1 MFWYSYSTCVH
12 SGFGTGNHTDTDSK
26 TTPVRLFLRSWWY
39 LCSQYVF
46 LDEMQPKIFH
56 SIYFHDPHESCV
68 HNGICTIKLCYIKVF
83 QNIFS
88 LTMVQLAFSWGFTIF
103 RMSHFKLLSK
113 NRLRSNGGTCWC
125 DFFYMLMCGVSW
137 GVTNLVWFLR
147 FPACV
152 CRWTS

>member
-1 MFWYSYSTCVH
+1 
-12 SGFGTGNHTDTDSK
+12 
-26 TTPVRLFLRSWWY
+26 
-39 LCSQYVF
+39 
-46 LDEMQPKIFH
+46 MQPKIFH

-113 NRLRSNGGTCWC
+113 NRLRSNGRNCWC
-125 DFFYMLMCGVSW
+125 DFFLHVDVRSFMGSYKLGVISA
-137 GVTNLVWFLR
+137 VSSMRLLVNFI
-147 FPACV
+147 V
-152 CRWTS
+152 

>member
-1 MFWYSYSTCVH
+1 
-12 SGFGTGNHTDTDSK
+12 
-26 TTPVRLFLRSWWY
+26 
-39 LCSQYVF
+39 
-46 LDEMQPKIFH
+46 MQPKIFH

-113 NRLRSNGGTCWC
+113 NRLRSNVDVRSFMGS
-125 DFFYMLMCGVSW
+125 YKLGVISA
-137 GVTNLVWFLR
+137 VSSMRLLVNFI
-147 FPACV
+147 V
-152 CRWTS
+152 